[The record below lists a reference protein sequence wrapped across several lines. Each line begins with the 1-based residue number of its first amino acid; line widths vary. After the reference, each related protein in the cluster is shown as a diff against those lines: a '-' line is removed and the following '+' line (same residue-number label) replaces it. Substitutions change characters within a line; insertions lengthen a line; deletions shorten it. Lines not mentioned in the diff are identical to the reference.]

1 MNKKSLSTLIATLS
15 LIGVITVGATI
26 SYFSSAADATNVIT
40 FGKVDIELEEYSDE
54 EHNNPWNDETDG
66 KNLLPGIPIH
76 KEPIVT
82 VEKETEDCYIRIK
95 VEGIDNAIASNF
107 LVNLQVEGVN
117 PSWEKVANLP
127 GSSNIYLTSCKD
139 GYYKY
144 IGTKSDENGIIRAE
158 KMKGQSIEL
167 EPIFTTVTLN
177 DPIEGDKSDTEIEI
191 KVTAYAVQAA
201 TFSNEAAAFEKIS
214 F

>member
-1 MNKKSLSTLIATLS
+1 MHFRS
-15 LIGVITVGATI
+15 
-26 SYFSSAADATNVIT
+26 
-40 FGKVDIELEEYSDE
+40 
-54 EHNNPWNDETDG
+54 
-66 KNLLPGIPIH
+66 
-76 KEPIVT
+76 
-82 VEKETEDCYIRIK
+82 
-95 VEGIDNAIASNF
+95 
-107 LVNLQVEGVN
+107 QVEGVN

-127 GSSNIYLTSCKD
+127 GSSSTDLTSCKD

-144 IGTKSDENGIIRAE
+144 IGTKSENGIIRAE
-158 KMKGQSIEL
+158 KMKDQSIEL

-177 DPIEGDKSDTEIEI
+177 DPIEGDKSATEI